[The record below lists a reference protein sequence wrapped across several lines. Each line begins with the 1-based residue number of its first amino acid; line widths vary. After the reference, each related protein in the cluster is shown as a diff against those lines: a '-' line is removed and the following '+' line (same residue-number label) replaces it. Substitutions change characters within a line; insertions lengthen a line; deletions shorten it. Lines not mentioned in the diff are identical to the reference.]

1 MILEKCFRNA
11 STKTNKYKPWNRY
24 YLVISIA
31 MGISYEV
38 ITDSD
43 ECGRI
48 LQENF
53 LNKFRKGYITIEGVT
68 MPLRY
73 AEMAEEILNWEVY
86 DSDLWISSFPKTG
99 TTWTQEMTWMIGN
112 NVDIEGG
119 KENLGVRFP
128 FLE

>member
-1 MILEKCFRNA
+1 
-11 STKTNKYKPWNRY
+11 
-24 YLVISIA
+24 
-31 MGISYEV
+31 MGIGYEV
-38 ITDSD
+38 IGEND
-43 ECGRI
+43 ECGKI
-48 LQENF
+48 LAEHF

-73 AEMAEEILNWEVY
+73 AEMAEEVLNWEVY

-112 NVDIEGG
+112 NVDIEAGM
-119 KENLGVRFP
+119 ENLGVRFP

>member
-1 MILEKCFRNA
+1 M
-11 STKTNKYKPWNRY
+11 S
-24 YLVISIA
+24 V
-31 MGISYEV
+31 SYEV
-38 ITDSD
+38 ISDND

-48 LQENF
+48 LKERF

-73 AEMAEEILNWEVY
+73 AEMAREVFDWQVF

-112 NVDIEGG
+112 NVDIEAGQ
-119 KENLGVRFP
+119 ENLGVRFP

>member
-1 MILEKCFRNA
+1 
-11 STKTNKYKPWNRY
+11 
-24 YLVISIA
+24 

-38 ITDSD
+38 ISEND
-43 ECGRI
+43 ECGRV
-48 LQENF
+48 LNSNF

-73 AEMAEEILNWEVY
+73 AEMAEEILNWEVF

-112 NVDIEGG
+112 NIDIEGG